1 MFNKIYL
8 HVLDYDTFPENYRKN
23 ADRAS
28 KLIMTTYHMKYIK
41 VIFYTPL

>member
-8 HVLDYDTFPENYRKN
+8 HALGYDTFPETHRKN

-28 KLIMTTYHMKYIK
+28 KLIITTYHMKYIK
-41 VIFYTPL
+41 VIVDTPL